1 MLRELFFPRS
11 KPGTEASQA
20 STSTA
25 IWLWFSLSILFAAA
39 LGCLILYK
47 VFSQPY
53 ITNDDARQHIFWMH
67 RFVDPTLFPNDFIAD
82 YFQAVAPIGY
92 KALYQGL
99 AAIGIHPLLAN
110 KLLPPI
116 LLLISAALS
125 FGVCWQIFPV
135 PIAAFF
141 ASTLLSQNL
150 LLTDDVLSGTPRAF
164 AYPLL
169 LGFLFFWLRRS
180 ILLTVMSVTLLGIFY
195 PQVMLIAC
203 GCLILNLGRWQNGKL
218 TWATRSAVRLSLI
231 GLAVGGGLLVYY
243 ATSNIGSFEPTVT
256 LAQAKTM
263 PEFMKGGRSSFFSI
277 PSDFYLVNSRAGLF
291 PRYYRFLQPPLLLL
305 GLAFPF
311 LARQPRRYPLVEK
324 LGEGTGHLLRLLL
337 TSLGLWGLAH
347 LLLFR
352 LHLPSRYTQYSL
364 RILLAIAAGIT
375 LALLWER
382 LQRWGATRSPQRQK
396 LKQVFVGLTCIL
408 FLFYPLAAIVKES
421 NPAFKGI
428 MQTLPNFKVGEYDKL
443 YQFLA
448 QQPKTGAIASLLE
461 EADNIPTFA
470 ARSVFVAREYA
481 IPYHLGYY
489 NQFEAKTQALLAA
502 QYSQDRELVRDFIQR
517 NDIRWWVIDNHSFN
531 PQLLKRD
538 RRQNWLR
545 FYQPTYS
552 NLLQALEAGQQPV
565 VLAAS
570 KACTVFEQTIVKTVD
585 DTSGESTLKVLDANC
600 IAEQ

>member
-1 MLRELFFPRS
+1 MFKELFFPTTKS
-11 KPGTEASQA
+11 GGTAGQSP
-20 STSTA
+20 TSA
-25 IWLWFSLSILFAAA
+25 AVWKWFSLSMLFAVV

-53 ITNDDARQHIFWMH
+53 ITNDDARQHVFWMH
-67 RFVDPTLFPNDFIAD
+67 RFVDSTLFPNDFIAD

-99 AAIGIHPLLAN
+99 AAIGIAPLLAN
-110 KLLPPI
+110 KVLPPI
-116 LLLISAALS
+116 LLLITAALS

-180 ILLTVMSVTLLGIFY
+180 LLLTVICVALLGVFY

-203 GCLILNLGRWQNGKL
+203 GCLMLNVVRWQHGKL
-218 TWATRSAVRLSLI
+218 TWANRSELRLSLI
-231 GLAVGGGLLVYY
+231 SLAVGGGLLVYY

-277 PSDFYLVNSRAGLF
+277 PADFYLANSRAGLF

-311 LARQPRRYPLVEK
+311 LVRQPHRYPLVEK
-324 LGEGTGHLLRLLL
+324 LSEGTGHLLRLLI

-347 LLLFR
+347 LMLFR

-364 RILLAIAAGIT
+364 RILLAITAGIT
-375 LALLWER
+375 LALLWDR

-396 LKQVFVGLTCIL
+396 LKQLFVGLTCIL
-408 FLFYPLAAIVKES
+408 FLLYPLAAIVKES

-428 MQTLPNFKVGEYDKL
+428 VQTLPNFQVGKYDKL

-448 QQPKTGAIASLLE
+448 QQPQTGKIASLLE
-461 EADNIPTFA
+461 EADNIPMFA

-489 NQFEAKTQALLAA
+489 NQFQEKTQALLTA
-502 QYSQDRELVRDFIQR
+502 QYSRDREAVQDFIKR
-517 NDIRWWVIDNHSFN
+517 NDIRWWVIDSNSFN
-531 PQLLKRD
+531 PQFLKRD
-538 RRQNWLR
+538 RKQNWLR
-545 FYQPTYS
+545 FYQPAYS
-552 NLLQALEAGQQPV
+552 NLLQDLEAGQQSV
-565 VLAAS
+565 VQAAS
-570 KACTVFEQTIVKTVD
+570 GDCTVFEQTIVKTVK
-585 DTSGESTLKVLDANC
+585 DTSDENTLKVLDANC
-600 IAEQ
+600 IVAQ